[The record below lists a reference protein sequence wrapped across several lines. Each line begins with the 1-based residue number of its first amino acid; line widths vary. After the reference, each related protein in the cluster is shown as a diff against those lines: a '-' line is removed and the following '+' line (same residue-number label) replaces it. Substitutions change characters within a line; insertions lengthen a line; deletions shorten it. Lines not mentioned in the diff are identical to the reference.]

1 MKIFEFDDYKAFI
14 TKKIKLLPGHGRGE
28 LSRIAKALD
37 IHTTM
42 VTHVFRGEA
51 HFSIEQ
57 TLNLADY
64 FGFNEL
70 ETEYLVALVQ
80 WERAGSK
87 RAKDFCFSRVNE
99 LRNRSLNLQRRLG
112 TQNKLSNEDRG
123 IYYSSWIY
131 VAVRLLTA
139 IGRFQTVEALS
150 KELQL
155 PIGKVRKIVD
165 FLVGRGLC
173 IEENNKIKY
182 GSIETYLE
190 SSSPHVLQHHLNWR
204 KKTQEKL
211 ESIAEDDLIFT
222 FPVVI
227 SDSDAKK
234 IREKIVQ
241 LIEAIKNISDPSPSE
256 ELYSLNIDWVKLTQ

>member
-1 MKIFEFDDYKAFI
+1 MKIFEFTDYKAFI
-14 TKKIKLLPGHGRGE
+14 AKKIKLLPGHGRGE

-42 VTHVFRGEA
+42 VTHIVRGHA
-51 HFSIEQ
+51 HFSMEQ

-70 ETEYLVALVQ
+70 ETDYLVALVQ
-80 WERAGSK
+80 WERAGNK
-87 RAKDFCFSRVNE
+87 RTKDFCWAKIQD
-99 LRNRSLNLQRRLG
+99 LLKKSLNLQRRLG
-112 TQNKLSNEDRG
+112 TENKLSDEDRG
-123 IYYSSWIY
+123 IYFSSWVY

-139 IGRFQTVEALS
+139 VDRFQTVEAIA
-150 KELQL
+150 KELKL
-155 PIGKVRKIVD
+155 PVGRIRKVVD
-165 FLVGRGLC
+165 FLLNCGLC
-173 IEENNKIKY
+173 IEEKNKIKY
-182 GSIETYLE
+182 GLVETYLE

-211 ESIAEDDLIFT
+211 ESMTEQDLFFT

-227 SDSDAKK
+227 TDTDAAK

-241 LIEAIKNISDPSPSE
+241 LIESVKKISDPSPSE
-256 ELYSLNIDWVKLTQ
+256 ELYSLNLDWVKLSQ